1 MEHEHIHTLQI
12 KKSGEKQLFQIK
24 LPKNA
29 KKITAILV
37 TIQPINDNKY
47 VPPSDTP
54 VSVFPPIKEPVKLPI
69 KLVEATDLTS
79 VKKDTA
85 ITEAQIKNNA
95 EPLFPI
101 EQAIS

>member
-1 MEHEHIHTLQI
+1 MQHEHIHTLQI

-29 KKITAILV
+29 KNITGILV

-47 VPPSDTP
+47 VPVSDTP
-54 VSVFPPIKEPVKLPI
+54 APIFPPIKEPVKLPI
-69 KLVEATDLTS
+69 KLAEATAASKT
-79 VKKDTA
+79 T
-85 ITEAQIKNNA
+85 NNA